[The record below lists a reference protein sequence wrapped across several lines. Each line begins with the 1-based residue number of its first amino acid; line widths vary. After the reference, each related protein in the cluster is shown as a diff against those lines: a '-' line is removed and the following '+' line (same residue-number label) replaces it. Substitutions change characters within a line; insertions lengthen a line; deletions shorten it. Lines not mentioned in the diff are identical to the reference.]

1 MFSITT
7 RRAAVVGSS
16 ALAAV
21 LAVGSVPAHAGVTQG
36 KHTFKMSAPSY
47 KRTDSNGTFTG
58 QVNMA
63 GTVGKPAHMAWSFRT
78 SPKVQAIAT
87 GRMTC
92 TAGHMQLPY
101 HDKHTNVA
109 VGYFWHSSVPGNRRN
124 KNYTLYGNC
133 TFRVKVGG
141 KTGTANLGFRFNY
154 SLFDGISK
162 SVGARGEASAA
173 AEATAYASDL
183 DIAYDS

>member
-1 MFSITT
+1 MSSIST
-7 RRAAVVGSS
+7 RRAAVVGST

-21 LAVGSVPAHAGVTQG
+21 LALGAVPAQAGVTQA

-47 KRTDSNGTFTG
+47 KKTDSNGTFTG

-78 SPKVQAIAT
+78 SKKVQAIAT
-87 GRMTC
+87 GKMTC
-92 TAGHMQLPY
+92 SAGHMQLPY

-109 VGYFWHSSVPGNRRN
+109 VSYFWHSSVPSNRRN
-124 KNYTLYGNC
+124 KDYTLYGNC

-141 KTGTANLGFRFNY
+141 KKGTANLGFRFNY

-162 SVGARGEASAA
+162 SVAPEDGPT
-173 AEATAYASDL
+173 AEDPNAYSSEL
-183 DIAYDS
+183 DITYDS